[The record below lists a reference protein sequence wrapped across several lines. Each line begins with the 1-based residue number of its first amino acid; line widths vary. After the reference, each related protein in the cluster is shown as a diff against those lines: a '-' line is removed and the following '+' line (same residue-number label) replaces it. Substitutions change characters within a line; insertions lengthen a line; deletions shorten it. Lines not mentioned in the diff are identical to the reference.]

1 MVVSSSQVIRGARRF
16 VLAAALLTSVVG
28 GAHAI
33 EVRHV
38 QGARFTADLTR
49 AYAPCLAPN
58 TFTSTGVPAC
68 TPAVTSTCNYTSAGL
83 DLRKREDTNEI
94 AVDAALN
101 NVTGPGNC
109 TVGPFTLKLGL
120 RVTVDDTVCT
130 SGACTLLDLE
140 ASIPL
145 VLDGNDFE
153 LDDVTLESAL
163 PGLPPAIANY
173 EILHAFILAPDGKPI
188 AAAGTEGDNSAD
200 VRADMSTAYA
210 VCTAPDTANA
220 WAVPAC
226 SAPVWQSAC
235 DFDFMDVDVNRAAGQ
250 PRLRPRA
257 FGLAGG
263 PACTDGTYTFIPR
276 LRITTN
282 DCGLLCTVVDL
293 DVPLFATAERGDLP
307 PTTLLIASDPLA
319 VGVGFVSDDD
329 QIELLGLTA
338 RDPSGDLLAG
348 IAVTPTLR
356 LDRTRVAAS
365 YHDNGNPNDDGL
377 NVKAEFPF
385 PPLDPTVAGA
395 TFTLAGKAGA
405 VFTATLPAA
414 TWEVRTPGRYWVYR
428 DELGTVN
435 GVERAEI
442 KRFSRA
448 GLATGFKVRMTAR
461 NASAGATNLSA
472 LNVVV
477 TVGGGGGPFVAT
489 DNVICRPSTNRLS
502 CK

>member
-1 MVVSSSQVIRGARRF
+1 MVVSSSHVTRGVRPLA
-16 VLAAALLTSVVG
+16 LAAALLASLAG
-28 GAHAI
+28 AAHAI

-49 AYAPCLAPN
+49 AYAPCVAPN
-58 TFTSTGVPAC
+58 TFTSTGLPAC
-68 TPAVTSTCNYTSAGL
+68 TPAVTSACAYTNGAI

-120 RVTVDDTVCT
+120 RVTVDDAACA
-130 SGACTLLDLE
+130 SGACTLLDFE

-145 VLDGNDFE
+145 ALDNNDFE
-153 LDDVTLESAL
+153 LDDFTLESAL
-163 PGLPPAIANY
+163 PGLPPAVANY
-173 EILHAFILAPDGKPI
+173 EILHAFILAPDGAPV
-188 AAAGTEGDNSAD
+188 AAAGTESDNGAD

-210 VCTAPDTANA
+210 ACTAPDTANS
-220 WAVPAC
+220 WSVPAC

-235 DFDFMDVDVNRAAGQ
+235 DFSLMDVDVNRVGA

-257 FGLAGG
+257 IALAGG
-263 PACTDGTYTFIPR
+263 PACTDGTYTFVPR

-282 DCGLLCTVVDL
+282 DCGSLCTVVDL
-293 DVPLFATAERGDLP
+293 DVPLFASAVDGELP
-307 PTTLLIASDPLA
+307 PTTLPIASDPLA
-319 VGVGFVSDDD
+319 VGVGFVTDAD

-356 LDRTRVAAS
+356 LDRTRVAAA
-365 YHDNGNPNDDGL
+365 YRDTGNPNDDVL

-395 TFTLAGKAGA
+395 TFTLAGKSGTA
-405 VFTATLPAA
+405 FTAALPGA

-442 KRFSRA
+442 KRFSRRGA
-448 GLATGFKVRMTAR
+448 ATGFKVRMTAR
-461 NASAGATNLSA
+461 DTSAGAANLSA

-477 TVGGGGGPFVAT
+477 TVGGGGPFVAT
-489 DNVICRPSTNRLS
+489 DNVICKQSPTRLS

>member
-1 MVVSSSQVIRGARRF
+1 MVVSRPQVIRGARRLA
-16 VLAAALLTSVVG
+16 LAAALLTSVVDA
-28 GAHAI
+28 AHAI
-33 EVRHV
+33 EVRHS

-49 AYAPCLAPN
+49 AYAPCVAPN

-68 TPAVTSTCNYTSAGL
+68 TPAVTSACSYTSGAL
-83 DLRKREDTNEI
+83 DLRKREDTNQI

-120 RVTVDDTVCT
+120 RVTMDDAACAT
-130 SGACTLLDLE
+130 GACTLLDLE
-140 ASIPL
+140 ASIPMA
-145 VLDGNDFE
+145 LDNNDFE

-173 EILHAFILAPDGKPI
+173 ELLHAFIVAPDGAPI
-188 AAAGTEGDNSAD
+188 AAAGTESDNGAD

-210 VCTAPDTANA
+210 ACTVPDTANA
-220 WAVPAC
+220 WSVPAC
-226 SAPVWQSAC
+226 SAPIWQSAC
-235 DFDFMDVDVNRAAGQ
+235 DFGLMDVDVNRVSAG
-250 PRLRPRA
+250 PRIRPRA

-276 LRITTN
+276 LRITTE
-282 DCGLLCTVVDL
+282 DCGSLCTVIDL
-293 DVPLFATAERGDLP
+293 DVPLFASAVDGELP
-307 PTTLLIASDPLA
+307 LTTLPIASDPLA
-319 VGVGFVSDDD
+319 VGVGFVTDDD
-329 QIELLGLTA
+329 RIELLGLTA

-348 IAVTPTLR
+348 AAVTPTLR
-356 LDRTRVAAS
+356 LDRTRVTAA
-365 YHDNGNPNDDGL
+365 YRDTGNPSDDVV

-385 PPLDPTVAGA
+385 PPLDPTIAGA
-395 TFTLAGKAGA
+395 TFTLAGKAGTA
-405 VFTATLPAA
+405 FTAALPGAA
-414 TWEVRTPGRYWVYR
+414 WEVRTPGRYWVYR

-442 KRFSRA
+442 KRFSR
-448 GLATGFKVRMTAR
+448 GGIATGFKVRMTAR
-461 NASAGATNLSA
+461 NTSAGAANLSA

-477 TVGGGGGPFVAT
+477 TVAGGGGPFVAT
-489 DNVICRPSTNRLS
+489 HNVICKQSPTRLS